1 MNPERLY
8 DKGFTWIIEKGPSV
22 LLAIIILFI
31 GLWFIKFFR
40 KWLIAGM
47 RRRELDPSLQPFL
60 QSIIIISLQVL
71 LIIGIMQIVGV
82 QLTIFTTIIGAFGVA
97 AGLALSGTLQNFAS
111 GVLILLLKPF
121 RVNDVILAQG
131 QEGIVSSIQIFYTV
145 MTTYDNKTVIIP
157 NSKLSNEVITNI
169 SRQGKRRLDIEMKF
183 NYGTDISEIKTVV
196 DQFISTSKRI
206 IKTPSPRTG
215 VSVLEADGYKVMI
228 NLWVNAKE
236 FQDTKLELQE
246 KLINQIKGAGIK
258 LPGM

>member
-196 DQFISTSKRI
+196 DQFISTSNRI

>member
-1 MNPERLY
+1 MDPEILY
-8 DKGFTWIIEKGPSV
+8 NKGYTWVLEQGPRII
-22 LLAIIILFI
+22 LAIIILFI

-40 KWLIAGM
+40 RWLSAGM
-47 RRRELDPSLQPFL
+47 IRRELDPSLQPFL

-71 LIIGIMQIVGV
+71 LIIGIMQIVGI
-82 QLTIFTTIIGAFGVA
+82 QLTIFTTVIGAFGVA

-111 GVLILLLKPF
+111 GVLILILKPF
-121 RVNDVILAQG
+121 RVNDIILAQG
-131 QEGIVSSIQIFYTV
+131 QEGVVSSIQIFYTV

-169 SRQGKRRLDIEMKF
+169 SRQGKRRLDIELKF
-183 NYGTDISEIKTVV
+183 NYGTELSDIKKTV
-196 DQFISTSKRI
+196 DQFITSSNNINKYPAP
-206 IKTPSPRTG
+206 KTG

-236 FQDTKLELQE
+236 FQDTKLKLQE
-246 KLINQIKGAGIK
+246 ELMELLKNSGVK